1 MENVYSFTA
10 AVRGFHRYRNFW
22 KPKENEKLDS
32 FYEEHNP
39 YDQFAIK
46 TVTSDGMIIGH
57 LPREITRIT
66 KFFLDHGAVMQVELS
81 SKHYQ
86 RTPLVKG

>member
-10 AVRGFHRYRNFW
+10 AVRGFHHYKNFW
-22 KPKENEKLDS
+22 KPKENEKLDC
-32 FYEEHNP
+32 FHEEHNP
-39 YDQFAIK
+39 FDWFAIK
-46 TVTSDGMIIGH
+46 TIKSDGMIIGH

-66 KFFLDHGAVMQVELS
+66 IFFLDLGAVMQVELT